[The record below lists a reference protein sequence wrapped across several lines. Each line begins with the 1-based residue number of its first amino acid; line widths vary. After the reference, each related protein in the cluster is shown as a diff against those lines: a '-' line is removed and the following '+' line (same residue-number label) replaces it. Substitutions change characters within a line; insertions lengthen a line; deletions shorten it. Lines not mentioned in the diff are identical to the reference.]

1 MQCPHDVSLCHYSA
15 QTQFTYFII
24 LPKTSRSDVKQVY
37 VNSFVGV
44 VVCKSSLKHIKHRPI
59 HRWINKFGRVS
70 NIDRRHNLVI
80 LPSGLLQY
88 GTKCSTQSSYITI
101 WFNAVWN
108 KMFDTIY
115 LYYHLVYCSMEQN
128 VRQNLVILPSG

>member
-1 MQCPHDVSLCHYSA
+1 MEQNV
-15 QTQFTYFII
+15 
-24 LPKTSRSDVKQVY
+24 
-37 VNSFVGV
+37 
-44 VVCKSSLKHIKHRPI
+44 
-59 HRWINKFGRVS
+59 
-70 NIDRRHNLVI
+70 RHNLVI

-101 WFNAVWN
+101 WFTAVWN

-128 VRQNLVILPSG
+128 VRHNLVILSSGLLQYGTKCSTQSSYIIIWFTAV